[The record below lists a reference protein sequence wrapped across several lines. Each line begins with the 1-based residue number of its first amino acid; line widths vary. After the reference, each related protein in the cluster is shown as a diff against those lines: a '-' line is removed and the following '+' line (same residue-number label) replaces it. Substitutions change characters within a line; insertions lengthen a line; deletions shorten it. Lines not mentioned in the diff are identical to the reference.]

1 MRASVFFPIALLFVA
16 GPAFANEA
24 VVVPNDNGTT
34 VIRDHGLLH
43 DKTTV
48 IEHRKPDVEVVPD
61 PEHREDGYSNGAG
74 PGDVGVGVDVERHDR
89 AAPPDGDK

>member
-1 MRASVFFPIALLFVA
+1 MFFPIALLFVA

-34 VIRDHGLLH
+34 VIRDHGLFH

-48 IEHRKPDVEVVPD
+48 IEHRKPDVELVPD
-61 PEHREDGYSNGAG
+61 PEHREDGYSSGAG
-74 PGDVGVGVDVERHDR
+74 PGDEGVGVDVERHEH
-89 AAPPDGDK
+89 APPPEGDK

>member
-1 MRASVFFPIALLFVA
+1 MRPLVFSIAVLFAA

-34 VIRDHGLLH
+34 VIRDHGLFH

-48 IEHRKPDVEVVPD
+48 IEHRKPDVELVPD
-61 PEHREDGYSNGAG
+61 PEHREDGYSSGAG
-74 PGDVGVGVDVERHDR
+74 PGDEGVGVDVERHEH
-89 AAPPDGDK
+89 APPPEGDK